1 MTPVALPEDVRNPPS
16 AYGSARS
23 TISGAPLNTA
33 ELRKTHDYWR
43 ACNYLMLGMIYLR
56 DNPLLK
62 EPLKTEHLTSWLLG
76 HWGSSP
82 RLAFIYIHLNR
93 LIKKYDLA
101 MIFLT
106 GPGQGASGVLAP
118 VYLEGASSEI
128 YTDKSEDEEGMRAFF
143 KTIFLSGRDRKSL
156 HAGDSRVNPGRRRTW
171 VCTLACV
178 WRGNRVLN

>member
-1 MTPVALPEDVRNPPS
+1 
-16 AYGSARS
+16 
-23 TISGAPLNTA
+23 
-33 ELRKTHDYWR
+33 
-43 ACNYLMLGMIYLR
+43 MLGMIYLR

-101 MIFLT
+101 MIFLA

-143 KTIFLSGRDRKSL
+143 KQFSFPGEIGSHCTPETAGSIQEGGELGYVLS
-156 HAGDSRVNPGRRRTW
+156 HACG
-171 VCTLACV
+171 AAIAY
-178 WRGNRVLN
+178 